1 MLVAAALVGA
11 LFGVDSGRVMPLD
24 PGTLRPAGRSEAV
37 GSMLGPVAWSADRRH
52 VALAVRPAGR
62 VQIVGGPSVETG
74 TRTGWL
80 AWAGSRVFSVGGDGG
95 VAVIDPVA
103 GSVVARAKLSGRVE
117 DAQPAAARLVVL
129 LEEQLAIV
137 AADGSVRLVPLP
149 AVVRGGL
156 ATSPETAY
164 VADPSGVVE
173 ISLADGAVTRHTLFA
188 RAAKD
193 DRPSRSATLL
203 DARTLAVSGCD
214 APDHRGCA
222 SPFGLRLVDVRR
234 WSARMLD
241 SRASAFLRT
250 GRTLVLDATAYGEGR
265 RLGLRAYTPD
275 GILRLSALG
284 GRDVLAQVGAGHAY
298 AHIIGRPKSAT
309 RAIDL
314 RTGRI
319 RLLPSRVPYL
329 L

>member
-11 LFGVDSGRVMPLD
+11 LLGVDSGHVMPLD
-24 PGTLRPAGRSEAV
+24 PATLRPAGRGQAI
-37 GSMLGPVAWSADRRH
+37 GTMLGPVAWSADRRH
-52 VALAVRPAGR
+52 VAVAVRPAGR
-62 VQIVGGPSVETG
+62 VQIVRGPSLSTG

-80 AWAGSRVFSVGGDGG
+80 AWAGRRLFSIGGDGA
-95 VAVIDPVA
+95 VAVIDPAA
-103 GSVVARAKLSGRVE
+103 GRVVARAQVSGRIE
-117 DAQPAAARLVVL
+117 DAQAAGARLVVL

-137 AADGSVRLVPLP
+137 TADAAVRLVPLP
-149 AVVRGGL
+149 GVARGGL
-156 ATSPETAY
+156 ATSAGTAY
-164 VADPSGVVE
+164 VADPGGVTE
-173 ISLADGAVTRHTLFA
+173 IALADGAVTRHALFA

-203 DARTLAVSGCD
+203 DGRTLAVSGCD
-214 APDHRGCA
+214 VPDHRGCA
-222 SPFGLRLVDVRR
+222 SPSGLRLIDVRR
-234 WSARMLD
+234 WSSRMLD
-241 SRASAFLRT
+241 PRAAAFRRT

-265 RLGLRAYTPD
+265 GLGLRAYTPD
-275 GILRLSALG
+275 GILRLSALH

-314 RTGRI
+314 RTGRT